1 MSKSR
6 RTKKAVA
13 TTSTQTALTVVEN
26 HNEASTEAVAAR
38 AYQLYIERGC
48 THGHDLDDWIEAE
61 RQIKTESQQTND
73 FSMARRVAEA

>member
-13 TTSTQTALTVVEN
+13 TLAVVEN
-26 HNEASTEAVAAR
+26 HNQASTIEAVAAR